1 MTKPFKIS
9 IFGFSLIELMI
20 VVVIIGVLA
29 AIAIPQYGS
38 YVRKSRTAE
47 ASANIN
53 SIAQY
58 EEQYYSENNHYMKA
72 GGNPVRVPTTS
83 DTGGVLSFN
92 TTDPEWVELG
102 AVFTNNTQLRFQY
115 RAFAG
120 QFNSTGGSV
129 SASYYVSYTTNFA
142 LSGVST
148 GTSKTCTDTA
158 SIPASIT
165 ASYFGVTQTNYANWF
180 VITAMGNQVDD
191 ATSNQKCSLFAKV
204 NDRPAVYSIN
214 DTD

>member
-1 MTKPFKIS
+1 MNGQNKIT
-9 IFGFSLIELMI
+9 ILGFSLIELMI
-20 VVVIIGVLA
+20 VVVIIGILA

-38 YVRKSRTAE
+38 YVRKSRSAE

-72 GGNPVRVPTTS
+72 GPNPATVPTTS
-83 DTGGVLSFN
+83 NTGGVLSFN
-92 TTDPEWVELG
+92 TSDTEWTELG

-120 QFNSTGGSV
+120 QFTSNGSSA
-129 SASYYVSYTTNFA
+129 SASYFYSYTQTFA
-142 LSGVST
+142 LSSAASGSY
-148 GTSKTCTDTA
+148 TC
-158 SIPASIT
+158 SNLPAGT
-165 ASYFGVTQTNYANWF
+165 ASYFGITQTNYANWF
-180 VITAMGNQVDD
+180 VITALGNQVADN
-191 ATSNQKCSLFAKV
+191 TCSLFAKV
-204 NDRPAVYSIN
+204 NDRPAVYSLN